1 MFRQA
6 VFAVALLCATSAQAM
21 DTYRF
26 GSRLVEVG
34 DSVGKLIELAGQPA
48 YKEPI
53 ETRQGGREGERWQY
67 QDGST
72 TVTFVIK
79 ESRIAAIEQMRN

>member
-1 MFRQA
+1 MLRH
-6 VFAVALLCATSAQAM
+6 VFLVAALLCAGSVHAL

-34 DSVGKLIELAGQPA
+34 DSVGKLVELAGQPA

-53 ETRQGGREGERWQY
+53 ETKQGGREGERWQY
-67 QDGST
+67 QDGNTS
-72 TVTFVIK
+72 VTFVIK
-79 ESRIAAIEQMRN
+79 ESRIAAIEQTHN